1 MSRMLA
7 MHSAAKRNVPKSTM
21 NRELQDPRERFRQGI
36 LEEKIR
42 QRAYELYE
50 KRGRVD
56 GHHEEDWAQ
65 AEEQIRSEHGF
76 DKAA

>member
-7 MHSAAKRNVPKSTM
+7 MDSVAKRKVPKSTM
-21 NRELQDPRERFRQGI
+21 KLQDLRERFRHAI
-36 LEEKIR
+36 WEEKIR

-56 GHHEEDWAQ
+56 GHHEEDWAE
-65 AEEQIRSEHGF
+65 AEEQIRGEHGF

>member
-1 MSRMLA
+1 MTKPSLL
-7 MHSAAKRNVPKSTM
+7 KSTQPYGKRP
-21 NRELQDPRERFRQGI
+21 NLSHRDEGNLQ
-36 LEEKIR
+36 EKIR

-50 KRGRVD
+50 ERGHHD

-65 AEEQIRSEHGF
+65 AEEQIRGESNF

>member
-7 MHSAAKRNVPKSTM
+7 IDSATKRKVPKSTM
-21 NRELQDPRERFRQGI
+21 NRELQDLRERLRQRI

-50 KRGRVD
+50 ERGRVD
-56 GHHEEDWAQ
+56 GHHEEDWVQ
-65 AEEQIRSEHGF
+65 AEEQIRGEHDF
-76 DKAA
+76 EKAA